1 MVVRRIS
8 TSSVS
13 RMHAVVRGLG
23 TRLRL
28 RLSVPHFLIFK
39 VGLERGIV
47 GGDCFSKAEK
57 MATIGVPVGS
67 PSSTSSGSSPLT
79 LDRG

>member
-1 MVVRRIS
+1 
-8 TSSVS
+8 
-13 RMHAVVRGLG
+13 VVRGLG
-23 TRLRL
+23 TRLRF

-39 VGLERGIV
+39 VGMERGIV
-47 GGDCFSKAEK
+47 GGDCFSKAENSEK

>member
-1 MVVRRIS
+1 MDL
-8 TSSVS
+8 
-13 RMHAVVRGLG
+13 HDAVIYGFPYK
-23 TRLRL
+23 LRPKPKIA
-28 RLSVPHFLIFK
+28 SVPHFLIFK
-39 VGLERGIV
+39 VGMERGIV
-47 GGDCFSKAEK
+47 GGDCFSKAENSEK